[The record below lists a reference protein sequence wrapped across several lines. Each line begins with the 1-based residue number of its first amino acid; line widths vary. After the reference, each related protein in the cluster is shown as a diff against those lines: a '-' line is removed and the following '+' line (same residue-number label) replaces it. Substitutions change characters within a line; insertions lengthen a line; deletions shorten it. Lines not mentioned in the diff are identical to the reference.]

1 MPSWLLQHFLNPGFV
16 MAGTALISAPIIIH
30 LINRLRFRRVRFA
43 AMEFLLASQQRN
55 RRRVLIEQLILLL
68 LRILLVL
75 GLMMLIARL
84 ILDPSQLSV
93 FRGARTH
100 HMVLL
105 DDSGSMRDRIGDTT
119 AFGEGVSVIKKLVAE
134 GSRRPGTQIF
144 SLVLLSN
151 PEQPVF
157 SQRDVSE
164 SFVAELDTKLENLK
178 ASHRALSL
186 VNGLTAARTL
196 FGDKEDVGA
205 IKHLHVLSD
214 FRQRDWQDAKAL
226 SASVESLDAAG
237 VTLNFVKTVEQRHAN
252 LAVTDLS
259 GDLQVAAA
267 GVPVRLRVTVK
278 NFAEQAAIEVRL
290 SVFQDGQKLPMTLT
304 FDKIEAGESVE
315 REFDL
320 VFETPKK
327 HDVRVSLEGD
337 PLSED
342 NSRLL
347 ALETSAVHKVLIV
360 DGDPSGDEGSY
371 VVDALAADPRITG
384 FAPQIETVDYLRR
397 RPIDEF
403 QAIYLLN
410 VADLPADALDPLEK
424 YVAAGGGLAWFVGA
438 SVKTAYYNES
448 LFKEGKGLFPVPL
461 ETAPRDLP
469 IVEDSGPDLVLASHP
484 IFRVFEGQENPYLDV
499 TRVAKF
505 FPAAANWPRDDQ
517 ARGDGVQTI
526 ATLRNRQPLI
536 FHHRFGKGNVITCL
550 TTCGPAW
557 NNWAKYASYVVLQLE
572 LQKHIARSDRQL
584 ERRLAG
590 EPIVLTLNP
599 SEFTDMIDIV
609 VPDPSGERTIRL
621 QAAPNAG
628 NGARRGSPDP
638 AAPPTEGLPSEGSQP
653 KVGETSGQS
662 SGGVGRPAPSAG
674 GTTNLRLTATFRDT
688 DLPGLYRVRLLD
700 LNQVPFE
707 RWITYNF
714 PANESDLSLAT
725 TELIRKQLG
734 EKVRVSIQEPGEFSW
749 IAGRDIGSEVRDA
762 LLILLALLLLA
773 EQFMAYRLSYHHRP
787 VAGTS
792 R

>member
-16 MAGTALISAPIIIH
+16 MAGSALVAAPIIIH

-55 RRRVLIEQLILLL
+55 RRRVLLEQLILLL

-75 GLMMLIARL
+75 GLMLLIARL

-134 GSRRPGTQIF
+134 GSRRPGTQMF

-178 ASHRALSL
+178 PSHQALSL
-186 VNGLTAARTL
+186 VDGLNAARTL
-196 FGDKEDVGA
+196 FGDKEERGSV
-205 IKHLHVLSD
+205 KHLHVLSD
-214 FRQRDWQDAKAL
+214 FRQRDWQDSKAL
-226 SASVESLDAAG
+226 SSAAETLDAAG

-267 GVPVRLRVTVK
+267 GVPVRLRVSVK
-278 NFAEQAAIEVRL
+278 NFAEQAASEVRL
-290 SVFQDGQKLPMTLT
+290 SVFQDSQKLPLTLT
-304 FDKIEAGESVE
+304 FDKIEAGESAE

-320 VFETPKK
+320 VFDTPKK

-337 PLSED
+337 SLSED

-384 FAPQIETVDYLRR
+384 FSPQIETVDFLRR

-424 YVAAGGGLAWFVGA
+424 FVAAGGGLAWFVGP
-438 SVKTAYYNES
+438 SVKTAFYNES
-448 LFKEGKGLFPVPL
+448 LFKDGKGLFPVPL
-461 ETAPRDLP
+461 ENAPRDLP
-469 IVEDSGPDLVLASHP
+469 VVEDSGPDLVLASHP

-517 ARGDGVQTI
+517 TRGDGVETI
-526 ATLRNRQPLI
+526 ATLRNRQPLM

-550 TTCGPAW
+550 TTCGPIW

-572 LQKHIARSDRQL
+572 LQKNIARSDRQL

-590 EPIVLTLNP
+590 EPIELSLNP
-599 SEFTDMIDIV
+599 SEFTDLIDIV
-609 VPDPSGERTIRL
+609 VPDPAGERTIRL
-621 QAAPNAG
+621 QAAPEA
-628 NGARRGSPDP
+628 
-638 AAPPTEGLPSEGSQP
+638 
-653 KVGETSGQS
+653 
-662 SGGVGRPAPSAG
+662 
-674 GTTNLRLTATFRDT
+674 GTTDTTNETERTNGTVEVEVKNQKSKVKNSSLRLTATFRDT

-714 PANESDLSLAT
+714 PADESDLSLAT
-725 TELIRKQLG
+725 TETIRKQLG
-734 EKVRVSIQEPGEFSW
+734 EKIRVSIQEPGEFSW

-762 LLILLALLLLA
+762 LLVLLAVLLLA
-773 EQFMAYRLSYHHRP
+773 EQAMAYRLSYHQKPIPSAR
-787 VAGTS
+787 
-792 R
+792 

>member
-75 GLMMLIARL
+75 GLMLLIARL

-157 SQRDVSE
+157 SQRDVSD
-164 SFVAELDTKLENLK
+164 SFVAELDTKLENLRP
-178 ASHRALSL
+178 SHRALSL
-186 VNGLTAARTL
+186 VDGLTAARTL

-214 FRQRDWQDAKAL
+214 FRQRDWQDQKAMS
-226 SASVESLDAAG
+226 SAAEVLDAAG

-278 NFAEQAAIEVRL
+278 NFSEQAATEVRL
-290 SVFQDGQKLPMTLT
+290 SVHQDGQKLPMTLT

-371 VVDALAADPRITG
+371 VVDAIAADPRITG

-424 YVAAGGGLAWFVGA
+424 YVAAGGGLAWFVGP
-438 SVKTAYYNES
+438 SVKTAFYNES

-461 ETAPRDLP
+461 ETAPRDLA

-526 ATLRNRQPLI
+526 ATLRNRQPLM

-550 TTCGPAW
+550 TTCGPGW

-590 EPIVLTLNP
+590 EPIELSLNP

-609 VPDPSGERTIRL
+609 VPDPAGERTIRL
-621 QAAPNAG
+621 QAAPDAG
-628 NGARRGSPDP
+628 NAKDKRDESDQKAASEARSPKP
-638 AAPPTEGLPSEGSQP
+638 EA
-653 KVGETSGQS
+653 
-662 SGGVGRPAPSAG
+662 R
-674 GTTNLRLTATFRDT
+674 LRLTATFRDT

-714 PANESDLSLAT
+714 PADESDLSLAA

-762 LLILLALLLLA
+762 LLMLLAVLLIA
-773 EQFMAYRLSYHHRP
+773 EQFMAYRLSYHQKPIPSAR
-787 VAGTS
+787 
-792 R
+792 

>member
-1 MPSWLLQHFLNPGFV
+1 MPSWLLQYFLNPGFV

-55 RRRVLIEQLILLL
+55 RRRVLLEQLILLL

-75 GLMMLIARL
+75 GLMLLIARL

-178 ASHRALSL
+178 PTHRALSL
-186 VNGLTAARTL
+186 VDGLNAARTL
-196 FGDKEDVGA
+196 FGDKEERGSV
-205 IKHLHVLSD
+205 KHLHVLSD
-214 FRQRDWQDAKAL
+214 FRQRDWQDQKAL
-226 SASVESLDAAG
+226 SAAAETLDAAD

-252 LAVTDLS
+252 LSLTDLS
-259 GDLQVAAA
+259 GDLQIAAA
-267 GVPVRLRVTVK
+267 GVPVRLRATVK
-278 NFAEQAAIEVRL
+278 NFAEQAATEVRL

-320 VFETPKK
+320 VFESPKK

-337 PLSED
+337 SLSED

-384 FAPQIETVDYLRR
+384 FSPQIETVDYLRR

-410 VADLPADALDPLEK
+410 VADLPADALAPLEK
-424 YVAAGGGLAWFVGA
+424 YVAAGGGLAWFVGP
-438 SVKTAYYNES
+438 SIKTAFYNES

-505 FPAAANWPRDDQ
+505 FPAAASWPRDDQ
-517 ARGDGVQTI
+517 ARGDDVRTI
-526 ATLRNRQPLI
+526 ATLRNRQPLM
-536 FHHRFGKGNVITCL
+536 FHHHFGKGNVITCL

-572 LQKHIARSDRQL
+572 LQKTIARSDRQL

-590 EPIVLTLNP
+590 EPIELSLNP
-599 SEFTDMIDIV
+599 SEFTDVIDIV
-609 VPDPSGERTIRL
+609 VPDAAGERTIRL
-621 QAAPNAG
+621 QAAPDAG
-628 NGARRGSPDP
+628 NAKDKRDGRDEKASSEASSPKP
-638 AAPPTEGLPSEGSQP
+638 VAS
-653 KVGETSGQS
+653 
-662 SGGVGRPAPSAG
+662 
-674 GTTNLRLTATFRDT
+674 LRLTATFRDT
-688 DLPGLYRVRLLD
+688 DLPGIYRVRLLD

-714 PANESDLSLAT
+714 PADESDLALAT

-762 LLILLALLLLA
+762 LLLLLAVLLIA

-787 VAGTS
+787 AAGAG

>member
-1 MPSWLLQHFLNPGFV
+1 MPSWLLSHFLNPGFV
-16 MAGTALISAPIIIH
+16 LAGTALISAPIIIH

-55 RRRVLIEQLILLL
+55 RRRVLLEQLILLL
-68 LRILLVL
+68 LRILVVL
-75 GLMMLIARL
+75 GLMLLIARL

-178 ASHRALSL
+178 PSHRALSL
-186 VNGLTAARTL
+186 VDGLTAARTL
-196 FGDKEDVGA
+196 FGDKEEVGA

-226 SASVESLDAAG
+226 SAAVETLDTAG
-237 VTLNFVKTVEQRHAN
+237 VTLNFVKTVENRHAN

-267 GVPVRLRVTVK
+267 GVPVRLRVSVK
-278 NFAEQAAIEVRL
+278 NFAEQAASEVRL

-304 FDKIEAGESVE
+304 FDKIEAGESAE

-337 PLSED
+337 SLSED

-347 ALETSAVHKVLIV
+347 ALEASAVHKVLIV

-424 YVAAGGGLAWFVGA
+424 YVAAGGGLAWFVGP
-438 SVKTAYYNES
+438 SVKTAFYNES
-448 LFKEGKGLFPVPL
+448 LFNEGKGLFPVPL
-461 ETAPRDLP
+461 DAAPRDLP
-469 IVEDSGPDLVLASHP
+469 IVEDSGPDLVVASHP

-505 FPAAANWPRDDQ
+505 FPAAASWSRDDQ
-517 ARGDGVQTI
+517 TRGDDVQTI
-526 ATLRNRQPLI
+526 ATLRNRQPLM
-536 FHHRFGKGNVITCL
+536 FHHHFGKGNIITCL

-572 LQKHIARSDRQL
+572 LQKTIARSDRQL

-590 EPIVLTLNP
+590 EPIELSLNP
-599 SEFTDMIDIV
+599 SEFTDMIDIIA
-609 VPDPSGERTIRL
+609 PDPAGERTIRL
-621 QAAPNAG
+621 QAAP
-628 NGARRGSPDP
+628 D
-638 AAPPTEGLPSEGSQP
+638 
-653 KVGETSGQS
+653 V
-662 SGGVGRPAPSAG
+662 SGGRDQGSGVRGQER
-674 GTTNLRLTATFRDT
+674 TTENSNLKSQISNLKSPIENQKSKIENPPLRLTATFRDT

-714 PANESDLSLAT
+714 PADESDLSLAT

-734 EKVRVSIQEPGEFSW
+734 DKVRVSIQEPGEFSW

-762 LLILLALLLLA
+762 LLILLAVLLIA
-773 EQFMAYRLSYHHRP
+773 EQAMAYRLSYHHRP
-787 VAGTS
+787 FAGAA